1 MPYIQPGRRSAWEL
15 PSDVVEETRGGP
27 LSLDSWT
34 SAAESDNGSVDC
46 AVPRGKHDEGSYG

>member
-1 MPYIQPGRRSAWEL
+1 MWF
-15 PSDVVEETRGGP
+15 EETRGGP